1 MSQDSSNEPDQL
13 FVALVAGL
21 QMSAW
26 VHLGKVMNPATGKI
40 ERELERARETIDLL
54 SMLQVKTRG
63 NLHAQ
68 EDAMLTRILLDLRMN
83 YVEEQKTGN

>member
-1 MSQDSSNEPDQL
+1 MSQDEPDQL

-26 VHLGKVMNPATGKI
+26 VQLGKVMNPGTGKV

-54 SMLQVKTRG
+54 SMLQEKTRG

-83 YVEEQKTGN
+83 YVEEQKTGGIN